1 MMRRYTALLHD
12 NPDFARLWLAQVI
25 SLTGDWFNT
34 IALMALVVAYSPEN
48 SGLAVSG
55 LLLARFIPPM
65 LISPAAGVLIDRFDR
80 KRIVVWC
87 NFLRAIV
94 VLGFLLATTGR
105 EWLPLIYLLSVFQF
119 TLSAVFEPGV
129 QALLPALVKREDLL
143 KANTLNNVT
152 WSVMLAAGAVAGG
165 ASAALLGTN
174 AALVIDSLTFVV
186 AGVLTTG
193 IRSYRR
199 MPQQQSG
206 DSPSS
211 DAAHRVTFRDG
222 LRYLR
227 RRPETASALLIKFLG
242 NLASVDTFI
251 AIFAT
256 RIFILGEGG
265 TLSLGIL
272 HSAFGVGAVA
282 GPLLLNRFNNG
293 DVRRMRWLVLVG
305 FSWITLGYLTLSVS
319 ESLIAVCVG
328 MFIRAMGGSSNW
340 TYSAVMIQKTTD
352 DAFLGR
358 VSSLDWGLFYLATVI
373 GALVNGALVDLFG
386 DESIRTVALLACAL
400 GTGALGLWY
409 VLVTALDRR
418 RVATASAPGD

>member
-1 MMRRYTALLHD
+1 MRRYAALLRD

-34 IALMALVVAYSPEN
+34 IALMALVIAYSPEN

-105 EWLPLIYLLSVFQF
+105 EWLPLIYLLSILQF
-119 TLSAVFEPGV
+119 TLSAIFEPGV

-143 KANTLNNVT
+143 KANTLNNIT

-174 AALVIDSLTFVV
+174 AALVIDSLTFVL
-186 AGVLTTG
+186 AGVLTAG

-199 MPQQQSG
+199 TPAPQQSG
-206 DSPSS
+206 DSASS
-211 DAAHRVTFRDG
+211 GGAHRVTFRDG

-227 RRPETASALLIKFLG
+227 RRPETTSALLIKFLG

-256 RIFILGEGG
+256 RIFVLGEGG

-272 HSAFGVGAVA
+272 HSAFGVGAVV

-293 DVRRMRWLVLVG
+293 HVRRMRWLVLIG
-305 FSWITLGYLTLSVS
+305 FVWITLGYLTLSAS

-328 MFIRAMGGSSNW
+328 MFIRAMGGSTNW

-373 GALVNGALVDLFG
+373 GAVVNGALVDLFG

-409 VLVTALDRR
+409 LLVITLERR
-418 RVATASAPGD
+418 RVTAVPASAD